1 MNLDWQLCRI
11 KLRIYYVHESLLLK
25 ISHRS
30 SEADFSISVVT
41 LSNPFLNVW
50 ILAKTRGVFNKDH
63 HNSSDHTQESRRER
77 TNQKGLSSRGVSH
90 VPGGVVD

>member
-11 KLRIYYVHESLLLK
+11 KLRIYYIHESLLLK

-30 SEADFSISVVT
+30 SEADFSISVVM

-63 HNSSDHTQESRRER
+63 HNSSDHTQESRRGP
-77 TNQKGLSSRGVSH
+77 TNPKGLRRTWRSH
-90 VPGGVVD
+90 IPGGLV